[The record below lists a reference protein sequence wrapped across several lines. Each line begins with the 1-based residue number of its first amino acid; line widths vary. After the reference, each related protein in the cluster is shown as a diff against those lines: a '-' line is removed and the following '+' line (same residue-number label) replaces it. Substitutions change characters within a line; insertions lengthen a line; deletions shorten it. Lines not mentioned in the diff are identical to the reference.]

1 MSEKSV
7 FLIRQGLTLRLRVIV
22 NDAPAGRAPDKGR
35 ITGFSRQSRIRF
47 LSYLNSIDWTKSPET
62 AFLTLTYP
70 DSIDVSKRRT
80 RRNHRNLFFKR
91 MEREAGRAISAI
103 WRQEWVVRKSGKFTG
118 HHRPHYHLMV
128 FGEVN
133 ITKEQVLFAWQ
144 RAINYDEPNLQVDI
158 KNVTGEQGA
167 IRYIAKYV
175 AKNDYLDI
183 GSYLDKGFEMGRFW
197 GVVKPAGIPR
207 HPVEVIELSSWRQLE
222 RIVKLARSHTKQ
234 PDEYLKNG
242 FTLYGLAAAEIFDM
256 LKNTS

>member
-1 MSEKSV
+1 MSRKTV
-7 FLIRQGLTLRLRVIV
+7 FLIRQGLTLRLRAIEH
-22 NDAPAGRAPDKGR
+22 DSPAGVAPDKGR

-47 LSYLNSIDWTKSPET
+47 LSYLNSIDWTKSPDT
-62 AFLTLTYP
+62 SFLTLTYP
-70 DSIDVSKRRT
+70 DSIDVAKMRT

-91 MEREAGRAISAI
+91 IERTEGRNISAI
-103 WRQEWVVRKSGKFTG
+103 WRQEWIVRKSGKFVG
-118 HHRPHYHLMV
+118 HMRPHYHLMI

-133 ITKEQVLFAWQ
+133 LTKEQVLFAWQ
-144 RAINYDEPNLQVDI
+144 RAINYDEPDLQVDI

-183 GSYLDKGFEMGRFW
+183 GSYLDKGFQMGRFW

-207 HPVEVIELSSWRQLE
+207 YEVEILELTSWRQLE
-222 RIVKLARSHTKQ
+222 RICKMARGHTKQ
-234 PDEYLKNG
+234 PDEYLQNG
-242 FTLYGLAAAEIFDM
+242 FTLYGSEPAAIFDT